1 MKILEVRDGFIK
13 FESEKQISLTSFIQ
27 VNGTEKRY
35 VAQVVQVKRSGE
47 SQIGY
52 AKILFLYDG
61 SLQPYDKTLPSKE
74 SEIVEFTFDII
85 NKSLDSPQPIIV
97 GKFLDNDINIPMDK
111 GCFNKKL
118 LISSDNSSTLK
129 TIITNLKKQFLNV
142 GNVVVI
148 DMLGNIDM
156 QKSVAGVDFK
166 LPLNT
171 ESLAFMYE
179 DCLNDATADSKALIK
194 EIFQDLSNYSKSVP
208 FLPFK
213 ALKSIV
219 DDMVEKSHVFK
230 LLVLKNKLAK
240 FDKQGYF
247 AGNVS
252 EAENLKKILSQK
264 TSVIDLSK
272 LDAIF
277 QNRYFEVIFSLLE
290 KSEIPVQVFVNVSNT
305 INKKNLKNII
315 KNENVSSV
323 FVTHSKFKYINEIK
337 TMFDNFIIEPSFSN
351 NEIFKVYSMFLNSMP
366 KGTFLVVGE
375 GTNYIPLISSIKEF
389 EVLVEQ
395 KVQQDVQ
402 ESLVEEQGPVEE
414 DLSDEVIEIEL
425 NPDVESNAVVKVD
438 VELETVVDSSEI
450 EQKKITEAERFESI
464 DKKSD
469 ELIER
474 ITEEVVSESN
484 TLEQIFVKEEDD
496 VGVSVDEEGISE
508 ENSEETLEEIL
519 NEPEVQ
525 TVEQNLEEEIVIEN
539 NSESEIINSQDN
551 DELVIED
558 ALEKESVLVDEDS
571 LIEEDLS
578 VNTDLEE
585 SVEEVLVEESLDE
598 EIESFHSD
606 SIIEENVLEQN
617 DVSEIIEVSDEISD
631 MAEEAESY
639 EMLSDFESQ
648 ENEFVLKEENSAI
661 EAFDSPELEVLPVN
675 QDEDF
680 SSSFDEVVEL
690 DESEYQEGDIV
701 VELDQEEPVE
711 LSESELLDK
720 EIVEDVDKVF
730 TTMREDSISDSDLDF
745 IDELNEETA
754 LEEELGADDLQELS
768 ETSSIEE
775 LPEYSSEEDS
785 EEGFLEPLE
794 EISELSSS
802 QEDEEKEFLETRK
815 GSTPNVP
822 LYEAEI
828 PQEDIVVSDVINQG
842 DSVHHAKYGNGVVEK
857 MIKYGTKTL
866 YSINFDNIGRRL
878 LDPTLTEIKKI

>member
-1 MKILEVRDGFIK
+1 MKISTF
-13 FESEKQISLTSFIQ
+13 F
-27 VNGTEKRY
+27 KR
-35 VAQVVQVKRSGE
+35 
-47 SQIGY
+47 
-52 AKILFLYDG
+52 IL
-61 SLQPYDKTLPSKE
+61 
-74 SEIVEFTFDII
+74 
-85 NKSLDSPQPIIV
+85 
-97 GKFLDNDINIPMDK
+97 
-111 GCFNKKL
+111 CAL
-118 LISSDNSSTLK
+118 LITATL
-129 TIITNLKKQFLNV
+129 LLSCSCV
-142 GNVVVI
+142 
-148 DMLGNIDM
+148 NIDM

-179 DCLNDATADSKALIK
+179 DCLNDATADSKVLIK

-208 FLPFK
+208 FLPFN

-252 EAENLKKILSQK
+252 ESENLKKILSQK
-264 TSVIDLSK
+264 SSVIDLSK

-389 EVLVEQ
+389 EVVVEQ
-395 KVQQDVQ
+395 KVQQDLQ

-414 DLSDEVIEIEL
+414 NLSDDVKEIEL
-425 NPDVESNAVVKVD
+425 NPNADTDSAENADVEMESI
-438 VELETVVDSSEI
+438 VDSSEI
-450 EQKKITEAERFESI
+450 EQEKITEAERLESI

-496 VGVSVDEEGISE
+496 VDVSVDEEGIVE

-539 NSESEIINSQDN
+539 NSESEII
-551 DELVIED
+551 
-558 ALEKESVLVDEDS
+558 
-571 LIEEDLS
+571 
-578 VNTDLEE
+578 DLEE
-585 SVEEVLVEESLDE
+585 SVEDVLVEESLDE

-606 SIIEENVLEQN
+606 SIIEENVLEQE

-631 MAEEAESY
+631 MAKEAESY
-639 EMLSDFESQ
+639 EMLSDFEPQ
-648 ENEFVLKEENSAI
+648 ENEFVLKEEISEI

-680 SSSFDEVVEL
+680 SSSLDEVVEL

-754 LEEELGADDLQELS
+754 FEEELGADDLQELA

-794 EISELSSS
+794 ELSELSSS
-802 QEDEEKEFLETRK
+802 REDEEKEFLETRK